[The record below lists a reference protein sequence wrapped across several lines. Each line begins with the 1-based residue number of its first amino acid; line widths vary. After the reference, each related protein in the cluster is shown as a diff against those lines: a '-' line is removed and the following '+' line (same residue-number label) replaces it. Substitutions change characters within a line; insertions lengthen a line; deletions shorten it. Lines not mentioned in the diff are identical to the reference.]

1 MGVVQ
6 IMCILHSI
14 KCIWLTLLT
23 KTTQTRHSNYSTIE
37 KLTQVQLNMN
47 NMFQWGQLKM
57 NSSESS
63 FGPLWMT
70 RMSTMQ
76 TTEGYPHVAKKF
88 RRIVFLNDHDLN

>member
-1 MGVVQ
+1 MHLADAFNQ
-6 IMCILHSI
+6 DDTN
-14 KCIWLTLLT
+14 K
-23 KTTQTRHSNYSTIE
+23 TIE
-37 KLTQVQLNMN
+37 KLSQVVLNMN

-76 TTEGYPHVAKKF
+76 TTEGYPHVAKEF
-88 RRIVFLNDHDLN
+88 RRIVFFE